1 MGRATQGVRLINLRK
16 NDEIAAVCR
25 TPKSEEEEDPMGVDG
40 VEGATPADGT
50 DGADGGA
57 PAEGGAS
64 EDGPAPEGEE

>member
-25 TPKSEEEEDPMGVDG
+25 TPKSEEEEEPLD
-40 VEGATPADGT
+40 VEGIEGAETADGT
-50 DGADGGA
+50 EGADGGA

-64 EDGPAPEGEE
+64 EDAPAPEGEE